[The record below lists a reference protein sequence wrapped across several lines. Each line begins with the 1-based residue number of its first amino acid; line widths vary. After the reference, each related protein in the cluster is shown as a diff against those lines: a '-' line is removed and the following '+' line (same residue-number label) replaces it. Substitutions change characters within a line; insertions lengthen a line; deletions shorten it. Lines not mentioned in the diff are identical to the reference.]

1 MILLPIVIV
10 LLLVLLNGLF
20 AMTELAVVSSRRAKL
35 QARADKGDA
44 GARTAL
50 ALSEEPTRFL
60 SAVQVGITLIGILA
74 GAYGQ
79 ASIAGE
85 LDRMLETTA
94 LARWSEAISTGVVV
108 VLITYFSLILGEL
121 VPKRLALAAPE
132 RLASVTAPPI
142 AMLAKVLHPF
152 VTLLTLS
159 TSGVLRLLR
168 VRDQDGSEVSQEE
181 IETTLSAGTSAGLI
195 EPEEQVM
202 IGEVLRLGDRAV
214 RAAMTPRREV
224 FWISLSDPDEVVRAE
239 LRACP
244 YARMVVSETD
254 DVDEPIGVIHK
265 KDVADVLLSG
275 EPLDLRPLLQ
285 TPVFVPDSASVLN
298 ALSAL
303 KRTPVHM
310 ACVVDEFGAFQG
322 VVTPTDLLEMIAG
335 DFPEAHDAP
344 GASTVQAQE
353 NGSFLVDGR
362 TDVMD
367 LQAALDA
374 EFDPDAG
381 YHTAGGLALHAFG
394 RVPTAGD
401 AVVVGGWR
409 VEVVEMDDRRIGK
422 LLFRPAEDAPE
433 AER

>member
-1 MILLPIVIV
+1 MILLPIAIV

-44 GARTAL
+44 GARVAL
-50 ALSEEPTRFL
+50 SLSEEPTRFL

-121 VPKRLALAAPE
+121 VPKRLALSAPE
-132 RLASVTAPPI
+132 RLASVMAPPI
-142 AMLAKVLHPF
+142 ALLAKVLHPF
-152 VTLLTLS
+152 VTLLTFS
-159 TSGVLRLLR
+159 TSAVLRLLR

-195 EPEEQVM
+195 EPEEQQM

-214 RAAMTPRREV
+214 RAAMTPRRDV
-224 FWISLSDPDEVVRAE
+224 FWISLADPDDALRAE
-239 LRACP
+239 IRACP
-244 YARMVVSETD
+244 YARMVVSESD
-254 DVDEPIGVIHK
+254 QVDEPIGVIHK
-265 KDVADVLLSG
+265 KDVLDALLDG
-275 EPLDLRPLLQ
+275 GALDLRPLLQ
-285 TPVFVPDSASVLN
+285 TPVFVPDSATVLN
-298 ALSAL
+298 AMDAL

-310 ACVVDEFGAFQG
+310 AFVVDEFGAFQG

-344 GASTVQAQE
+344 GASTVEPQE
-353 NGSFLVDGR
+353 DGSFIVDGR
-362 TDVMD
+362 TDVED
-367 LQAALDA
+367 LQHALET
-374 EFDPDAG
+374 EFDADAG
-381 YHTAGGLALHAFG
+381 YHTAGGLVLDAFG
-394 RVPTAGD
+394 RLPTQGETVDVP
-401 AVVVGGWR
+401 GWR
-409 VEVVEMDDRRIGK
+409 VEVIEMDDRRVGK
-422 LLFRPAEDAPE
+422 LRFTPAGEGPPA
-433 AER
+433 R